1 MKGNL
6 HCPPLAE
13 REELKLLI
21 CIDFGGR
28 YTGAVLSKL
37 ERVIFDLDYVYV
49 NIIKILRHP
58 KAEENQR
65 LAKKEL

>member
-6 HCPPLAE
+6 HCPPEAQQ
-13 REELKLLI
+13 EELQLLI
-21 CIDFGGR
+21 CVNFAGK
-28 YTGAVLSKL
+28 YTAAVLSKL

-65 LAKKEL
+65 